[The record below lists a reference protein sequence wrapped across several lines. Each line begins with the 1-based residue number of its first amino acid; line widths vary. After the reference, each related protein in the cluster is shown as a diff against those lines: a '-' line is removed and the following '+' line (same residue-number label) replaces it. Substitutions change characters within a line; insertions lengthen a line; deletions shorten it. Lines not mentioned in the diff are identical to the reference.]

1 MYCSRLFVSL
11 TLRSKILSTIKT
23 APPIFHSCTIQKA
36 YYQSFILLIFKKI
49 YALKLVNVGN
59 RRLKFSGRDNYLFF
73 PS

>member
-36 YYQSFILLIFKKI
+36 YYQSFILLI
-49 YALKLVNVGN
+49 L
-59 RRLKFSGRDNYLFF
+59 RRYMH
-73 PS
+73 